1 MRDNRYFK
9 RLDYRMQD
17 IPRQSFSDIFFHTES
32 KHAQYMPIDRF
43 IELTSSEEL
52 TRIFTTEKS
61 QREKNCGLGSLYT
74 DEVQTKR
81 NSGFYLKVEADSV
94 GVTEKAEHSDQ
105 ACTGMHTLSHTHNR
119 TDKGITHEKMQDFFI
134 RFQLD
139 AAHPV
144 LFDQSYIDIAD
155 HAAARLILY
164 FDSAEVQ
171 STEQPH
177 TVQHR
182 TTQKEAAQPDN
193 KAAYPPQTY
202 RNGLISIRIG
212 KHAAVEII
220 KIQNF
225 ADTTFNFETVRMDV
239 GEKASVTIHDIQLGS
254 QKSGVSY
261 SSYMQEDWSEVFIFP
276 LYFVD
281 KTRRMDI
288 EHNLVVNGKNTLS
301 EIKARG
307 ALKNSGYKVFRGNIF
322 LNKGCSASIARFA
335 DNSIMLDKHAVSASI
350 PTIFCDEDDVIGEH
364 AASFAAI
371 DKEKLYYLMSRG
383 FDELSAKKLIIDAA
397 FRPVFNTIPD
407 AVLRNKINA
416 EFDARLSEEVSE
428 TTGSTAGMRLNAEKS
443 TQKVT
448 YGAAPKIPDGKGV
461 HHV

>member
-17 IPRQSFSDIFFHTES
+17 IPRKLFSDIFFKTES
-32 KHAQYMPIDRF
+32 QTAQYMPIDRF
-43 IELTSSEEL
+43 IELTSTEEL

-61 QREKNCGLGSLYT
+61 QREKNCGLGTAYT

-81 NSGFYLKVEADSV
+81 NSGFYLKVEANGT
-94 GVTEKAEHSDQ
+94 GVTEKVENAVQ
-105 ACTGMHTLSHTHNR
+105 TNTGTHTHSTHDR
-119 TDKGITHEKMQDFFI
+119 HDKGRSTQKDMQDFFI

-144 LFDQSYIDIAD
+144 LFDQSYIDIAE

-164 FDSAEVQ
+164 FDSAEAQDTV
-171 STEQPH
+171 PKPA
-177 TVQHR
+177 VQHSAA
-182 TTQKEAAQPDN
+182 QKEATQPAN
-193 KAAYPPQTY
+193 RALYPPQAY
-202 RNGLISIRIG
+202 RNGLIAIRIG
-212 KHAAVEII
+212 KHATVEII

-225 ADTTFNFETVRMDV
+225 SDTTFNFETVRMDV
-239 GEKASVTIHDIQLGS
+239 GEKASVTVHDIQLGS

-261 SSYMQEDWSEVFIFP
+261 SSYMQADWSEVFIFP

-407 AVLRNKINA
+407 AVLRNKINT

-428 TTGSTAGMRLNAEKS
+428 SQESTVCLRPNAEDS
-443 TQKVT
+443 TQVVT
-448 YGAAPKIPDGKGV
+448 CGAAPKIPDRRGL

>member
-1 MRDNRYFK
+1 MRDDRYFK

-17 IPRQSFSDIFFHTES
+17 IPAQPFQEIFFHTES
-32 KHAQYMPIDRF
+32 HRAQYMPIDRF
-43 IELTSSEEL
+43 IEQTPPERRAGL
-52 TRIFTTEKS
+52 FTTEKS
-61 QREKNCGLGSLYT
+61 QRERNCGLGSLYI
-74 DEVQTKR
+74 DEVKTKR
-81 NSGFYLKVEADSV
+81 NSGFYLKVEA
-94 GVTEKAEHSDQ
+94 EHNQD
-105 ACTGMHTLSHTHNR
+105 A
-119 TDKGITHEKMQDFFI
+119 DKPERSGAANKNSRGAQGRNLIIGNGSKDNVQVFFV

-155 HAAARLILY
+155 YAEARLILY
-164 FDSAEVQ
+164 FDSAELHNA
-171 STEQPH
+171 EPQPR
-177 TVQHR
+177 TV
-182 TTQKEAAQPDN
+182 EYPDR
-193 KAAYPPQTY
+193 KIAVPQY

-212 KHAAVEII
+212 RHATVEII

-225 ADTTFNFETVRMDV
+225 ADTALNFETVRMDV
-239 GEKASVTIHDIQLGS
+239 GEKACVTVHDIQLGS

-261 SSYMQEDWSEVFIFP
+261 SSYMGEDWSEVAIFP

-307 ALKNSGYKVFRGNIF
+307 ALKNSGHKVFRGNIF

-335 DNSIMLDKHAVSASI
+335 DNSIMLDRHAVSASI

-383 FDELSAKKLIIDAA
+383 FDELSAKKLIIDSA
-397 FRPVFNTIPD
+397 FRPVFNIIPD
-407 AVLRNKINA
+407 EAVRNKINA
-416 EFDARLSEEVSE
+416 ELDARLSASE
-428 TTGSTAGMRLNAEKS
+428 DSDA
-443 TQKVT
+443 
-448 YGAAPKIPDGKGV
+448 
-461 HHV
+461 